1 MYMVLSMGL
10 SNFLFINQI
19 LGYDVYKLYQFTGCN
34 MLPWSTQKPRA
45 GTRLAYAQAKI
56 FPIAPGFTL
65 LKNLLSGP
73 GSHTVQYTLR

>member
-1 MYMVLSMGL
+1 MMSINYTNLQVLIG
-10 SNFLFINQI
+10 
-19 LGYDVYKLYQFTGCN
+19 TCN

>member
-1 MYMVLSMGL
+1 MMSINYTNLQVLIG
-10 SNFLFINQI
+10 
-19 LGYDVYKLYQFTGCN
+19 TCN

-65 LKNLLSGP
+65 LKNLLS
-73 GSHTVQYTLR
+73 HTVQYTLR